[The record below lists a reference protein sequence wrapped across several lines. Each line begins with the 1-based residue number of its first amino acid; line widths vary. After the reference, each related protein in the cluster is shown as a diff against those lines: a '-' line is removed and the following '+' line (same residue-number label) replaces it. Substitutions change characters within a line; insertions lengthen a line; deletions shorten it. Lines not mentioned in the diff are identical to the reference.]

1 MEDSALTLPYPVDDA
16 VIMSSSETCDSYD
29 AQGQQGQIDVLKSK
43 FLCGKEETVR
53 LKSQMKL
60 METKLSELCVEYLPS
75 KKSKRLR
82 VTSNPFITKSQPT
95 LVAHPK
101 TNPRREHEWDD
112 DNAKEQQGQIDMLE
126 EKVWCHYEEALQLK
140 TRMKSIETNLPDLMY
155 RLNLDHPKS
164 KANDDLSYSVGLPLI
179 RDISGVSNMS
189 MLCERFE

>member
-1 MEDSALTLPYPVDDA
+1 
-16 VIMSSSETCDSYD
+16 MSSSETCDSD
-29 AQGQQGQIDVLKSK
+29 NAQGQQGQQIDILKAK
-43 FLCGKEETVR
+43 VLCGKEETVR

-60 METKLSELCVEYLPS
+60 METKLSELCVDYLPPQ
-75 KKSKRLR
+75 KIKRLR
-82 VTSNPFITKSQPT
+82 VTSNPYITKSQPT

-112 DNAKEQQGQIDMLE
+112 DNAKEQQGQIDMLKE
-126 EKVWCHYEEALQLK
+126 NVWCHYEEALQLK
-140 TRMKSIETNLPDLMY
+140 TRMKLMETKLPDLMY

-179 RDISGVSNMS
+179 RDISGVSNIS